1 MHIRTYV
8 CVRACVYVC
17 VCTPCMRSVQVI
29 CTHTYVTGATH
40 SRVHRCLESPNSEQI
55 QNRCVELRA
64 LHFEMAYSS
73 SLVMRQQSPNELSS
87 AG

>member
-1 MHIRTYV
+1 M
-8 CVRACVYVC
+8 YVC
-17 VCTPCMRSVQVI
+17 VCVCVCVYTMHAISAGDL
-29 CTHTYVTGATH
+29 HTYTTGATH

>member
-1 MHIRTYV
+1 MNPEQDCVHTYV
-8 CVRACVYVC
+8 RVC
-17 VCTPCMRSVQVI
+17 VCVYTVHLISAGDLHRY
-29 CTHTYVTGATH
+29 TTGATH
-40 SRVHRCLESPNSEQI
+40 SRVHRCLESPNSEQT